1 MTERVDLDALDFGP
15 EAQLGLIPVNLEEA
29 AGYFRNG
36 EYKELID
43 VAPALIAELRASRK
57 VVEAA
62 REAFD
67 DGRNLTW
74 QRWEVFYPIHV
85 ALAAL
90 EESVKP

>member
-1 MTERVDLDALDFGP
+1 MTERVDLDALEQLDPFGKNQVFLLHRADFKG
-15 EAQLGLIPVNLEEA
+15 
-29 AGYFRNG
+29 
-36 EYKELID
+36 
-43 VAPALIAELRASRK
+43 LIAELRASRK

-90 EESVKP
+90 EEPVKP

>member
-1 MTERVDLDALDFGP
+1 MTERVDLDALERVLDAY
-15 EAQLGLIPVNLEEA
+15 EDAEEIA
-29 AGYFRNG
+29 
-36 EYKELID
+36 
-43 VAPALIAELRASRK
+43 ALIAELRASRK

-90 EESVKP
+90 EEPVKP

>member
-1 MTERVDLDALDFGP
+1 MSERVDLDGLDFGP

-62 REAFD
+62 SLVLTASDIDNLHPEIWRERLRA
-67 DGRNLTW
+67 
-74 QRWEVFYPIHV
+74 

-90 EESVKP
+90 EEPDKP